1 MKRKVLFVGA
11 LFLALGV
18 TMLLSQQR
26 QRAFFADAPG
36 IPLRSAPTGIVWDVY
51 PTMGLTQIQG
61 VVDIA
66 ADGDT
71 IYFHAGTYDWS
82 GAPLHPRYA
91 NEGAI
96 NIVDKTLTIMGEPG
110 NLLKGPDWFK
120 DSGGTVWG
128 TQAFHVLDRD
138 LDHDATFV
146 GLNIQ
151 HFMWGITDFH
161 VIVVVP
167 NINEYSV
174 PNGRNLT
181 IKNCSISD
189 TTRGAILINDPT
201 GDIKIQNNHL
211 SQAHYG
217 VWLTYRGPDLLFW
230 QPDQS
235 SVMISGNEVT
245 SFNFGILAER
255 TKNFR
260 VENNTFDAYPSTNWP
275 EGIWIHGTKEGTVIS
290 SNLISNC
297 VYGIEIYGSS
307 GTAYDAGSDQ
317 VVVERNRV
325 SPVPLS
331 SYPNS
336 WCYGI
341 LFDGNLLSGQKAIKN
356 EIKLASVNGIGI
368 YSEAHHGYYALNK
381 VSGTGGFAVGLFS
394 VGYSALPA
402 FPNNEIFQANNVG
415 KFIPSEAHFYLDD
428 GSYDNIIFGS
438 GIDPVTYIDNGT
450 NNRITGMTPMRGGI
464 GRSLKEL
471 RSQVLASITD
481 PRKSLF

>member
-36 IPLRSAPTGIVWDVY
+36 IALGSAATGIVWDVN
-51 PTMGLTQIQG
+51 PNMSLTQIQG
-61 VVDIA
+61 VVDNA
-66 ADGDT
+66 SNGDT

-82 GAPLHPRYA
+82 AAPLHPRYA
-91 NEGAI
+91 SEGAI
-96 NIVDKTLTIMGEPG
+96 NIVNKTLTIMGEPG
-110 NLLKGPDWFK
+110 NLLTGPDWYK

-128 TQAFHVLDRD
+128 TQAFHVLDQD

-146 GLNIQ
+146 GLNIH
-151 HFMWGITDFH
+151 HFMYGISDFH
-161 VIVVVP
+161 LIVVVP

-189 TTRGAILINDPT
+189 TVRGAISITDPT
-201 GDIKIQNNHL
+201 GDIQIQNNHL

-217 VWLTYRGPDLLFW
+217 VWLAYRGPDFLFW

-245 SFNFGILAER
+245 SFNFGIIAER

-260 VENNTFDAYPSTNWP
+260 VENNTFDAYPYTDSD
-275 EGIWIHGTKEGTVIS
+275 GIWIHGTKEGTVIS

-297 VYGIEIYGSS
+297 LCGIEIYGSS

-325 SPVPLS
+325 SPVPLA
-331 SYPNS
+331 SYPNP

-341 LFDGNLLSGQKAIKN
+341 AFDGNLISGQKAIKN
-356 EIKLASVNGIGI
+356 EIKLAYVNSIGI
-368 YSEAHHGYYALNK
+368 YSQAHHGYYALNK

-394 VGYSALPA
+394 VGYSPLPALPH
-402 FPNNEIFQANNVG
+402 NEIFQANNVVH
-415 KFIPSEAHFYLDD
+415 FIPKWAHFYLDD
-428 GSYDNIIFGS
+428 GTYDNIIFGS

-450 NNRITGMTPMRGGI
+450 NNRITGMTPMTGGI
-464 GRSLKEL
+464 GKSLTEL
-471 RSQVLASITD
+471 RSQRLAAITD
-481 PRKSLF
+481 PKKNLF